1 MSDGETTELHMEG
14 NTTETVEK
22 SAEPKENG
30 QGVVAIQ
37 YGEMLVN
44 LQKEKRTRKTKLTK
58 VKHRLQKLFRTRA
71 EREEIKSCIE
81 EIWELLEEAQS
92 VMDDM
97 SVLALKMGNTQL
109 QLEIMKESDGLQE
122 ETQQVI
128 KKAEEDLIDLMLAT
142 EKVTES
148 VTGSPS
154 IAVSLSPITQPT
166 SVGQVHQ
173 NITTPSTSPQQAPQ
187 PTNAEQMQQDAP
199 NTPIASEQVPHL
211 DNLGQLSP
219 SINNPTAPTITYPG
233 ERLPSSTGG
242 TINRSLK
249 ALRVPKFDG
258 NKATF
263 EEFWC
268 LFDSLVDKSSEPVN
282 IKMARFRE
290 CLSGRALEAIRG
302 LGVSEAEY
310 KEAKEIIQSK
320 FGGERRQLRAY
331 MEELE
336 KTQPLRN
343 NDVSSF
349 DRFTDLVRVTVA
361 KLKAEGREA
370 ELGEGS
376 LHGQLVKKLSSQQVE
391 SYSRW
396 LNVHSKTPSVTN
408 LCDWL
413 KKEVAIKMEA
423 AEMAHGLEQKPLGDP
438 PFKRASGLKPRTF
451 FSEVDK
457 KSNQQRPP
465 CQFCGQNSHPIWYCK
480 KYEALVVD
488 QRWKTAK
495 EKALCFRCL
504 SKDHHRKDCRR
515 TGRCGVDGCSLS
527 HHHLLHDPERQ
538 KKNGA
543 YVSHPPRKEAAPPK
557 SSDAPRE
564 GANAENGSE
573 NPGEGAH
580 TNVTTTMN
588 TKSSVEAYSLR
599 TVPVWVKA
607 NGRKMKVNAVLD
619 DASNE
624 TFMNEELAGALGL
637 KPPKRM

>member
-14 NTTETVEK
+14 NTTKTVEK
-22 SAEPKENG
+22 SAEPKEDG

-44 LQKEKRTRKTKLTK
+44 LRKEKRTRKTKLTK
-58 VKHRLQKLFRTRA
+58 VKQRLQKIFRTRA
-71 EREEIKSCIE
+71 EREEIESCIE

-109 QLEIMKESDGLQE
+109 QSEIMKESDGLQE

-148 VTGSPS
+148 VTGPPS

-173 NITTPSTSPQQAPQ
+173 NITTLSTSPQQAPQ

-199 NTPIASEQVPHL
+199 NTPIASQQVPHL

-233 ERLPSSTGG
+233 EQLPSSTGG

-282 IKMARFRE
+282 TKMARFRE
-290 CLSGRALEAIRG
+290 CLSGRALVAIRG

-331 MEELE
+331 
-336 KTQPLRN
+336 
-343 NDVSSF
+343 
-349 DRFTDLVRVTVA
+349 
-361 KLKAEGREA
+361 
-370 ELGEGS
+370 
-376 LHGQLVKKLSSQQVE
+376 
-391 SYSRW
+391 
-396 LNVHSKTPSVTN
+396 
-408 LCDWL
+408 
-413 KKEVAIKMEA
+413 
-423 AEMAHGLEQKPLGDP
+423 
-438 PFKRASGLKPRTF
+438 
-451 FSEVDK
+451 
-457 KSNQQRPP
+457 
-465 CQFCGQNSHPIWYCK
+465 
-480 KYEALVVD
+480 
-488 QRWKTAK
+488 
-495 EKALCFRCL
+495 
-504 SKDHHRKDCRR
+504 
-515 TGRCGVDGCSLS
+515 
-527 HHHLLHDPERQ
+527 
-538 KKNGA
+538 
-543 YVSHPPRKEAAPPK
+543 
-557 SSDAPRE
+557 
-564 GANAENGSE
+564 
-573 NPGEGAH
+573 
-580 TNVTTTMN
+580 TT
-588 TKSSVEAYSLR
+588 
-599 TVPVWVKA
+599 
-607 NGRKMKVNAVLD
+607 
-619 DASNE
+619 
-624 TFMNEELAGALGL
+624 
-637 KPPKRM
+637 